1 MASCIPLGVTGIDWL
16 IDCIELCHRYKSPY
30 IVTSLDSIDRGKI
43 PVIGIMME
51 YKVHTKIIDS
61 IYKIYNNDATRRVIN
76 EDIEELIKISSRI
89 K

>member
-1 MASCIPLGVTGIDWL
+1 
-16 IDCIELCHRYKSPY
+16 
-30 IVTSLDSIDRGKI
+30 
-43 PVIGIMME
+43 ME